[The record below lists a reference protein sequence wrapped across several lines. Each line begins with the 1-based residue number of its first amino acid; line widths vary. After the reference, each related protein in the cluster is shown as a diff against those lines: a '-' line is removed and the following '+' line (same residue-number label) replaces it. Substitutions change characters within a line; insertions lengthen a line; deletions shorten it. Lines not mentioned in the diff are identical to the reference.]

1 VQATRELALEARPS
15 PTRLR
20 NFPKDCCPSATPRG
34 EEPESFARMLRFGVA
49 LTELAAEDP
58 AVHKLNAEVSYLRKP
73 HSAYLDPE
81 LVQHVMTLM
90 VE

>member
-1 VQATRELALEARPS
+1 
-15 PTRLR
+15 
-20 NFPKDCCPSATPRG
+20 
-34 EEPESFARMLRFGVA
+34 MLRFGVA

-58 AVHKLNAEVSYLRKP
+58 AVHKLNAEVPHLRKP

-90 VE
+90 AE